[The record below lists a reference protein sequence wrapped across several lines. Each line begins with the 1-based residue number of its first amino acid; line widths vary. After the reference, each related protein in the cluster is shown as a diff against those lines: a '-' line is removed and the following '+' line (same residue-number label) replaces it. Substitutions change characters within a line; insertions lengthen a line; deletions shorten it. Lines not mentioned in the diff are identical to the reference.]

1 MCFRQRSSMSSPTTC
16 TCLRCVRASCVP
28 HWGDGSLGIFAPMAS
43 LKRADLWQVRE
54 GRISA
59 ITHFMSRQ
67 YQGTRKISL
76 TSPIRHIYSPHDHR
90 SIQARA
96 RKRPLNRRSDMNSRW
111 WESAGPAFGTLV
123 CAVVA
128 IGSLD
133 GWHSLITPMG
143 VLKVLILLCVA
154 LLGWLIDRHFS
165 RRR

>member
-1 MCFRQRSSMSSPTTC
+1 
-16 TCLRCVRASCVP
+16 
-28 HWGDGSLGIFAPMAS
+28 
-43 LKRADLWQVRE
+43 
-54 GRISA
+54 
-59 ITHFMSRQ
+59 
-67 YQGTRKISL
+67 
-76 TSPIRHIYSPHDHR
+76 
-90 SIQARA
+90 
-96 RKRPLNRRSDMNSRW
+96 MNSRW